1 MTDAQLIEHHQKV
14 KAKLALLKE
23 AFTKECEP
31 YEAAIIDLETELMRR
46 LTERGADNTKTE
58 FGTAYKARGIRA
70 KVIDRDAFLK
80 FCVAYWDTVGSEMLD
95 VRVLKDP
102 VKDFMASAKEPP
114 PGVEVEPYVN
124 LNVRRT

>member
-1 MTDAQLIEHHQKV
+1 MTDAQLIEHHQKIKV
-14 KAKLALLKE
+14 VLATLKE
-23 AFTKECEP
+23 NFTNECAPLE
-31 YEAAIIDLETELMRR
+31 EGITTIETELMRR

-102 VKDFMASAKEPP
+102 VKDFMASAREPP
-114 PGVEVEPYVN
+114 PGVEVESYTN